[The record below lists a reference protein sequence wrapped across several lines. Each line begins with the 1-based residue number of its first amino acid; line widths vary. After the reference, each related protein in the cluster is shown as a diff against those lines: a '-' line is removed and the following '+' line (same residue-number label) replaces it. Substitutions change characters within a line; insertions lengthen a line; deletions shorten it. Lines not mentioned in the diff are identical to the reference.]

1 MNYRRIAVAVGLL
14 VGGCTRK
21 APTPPPTE
29 PIVSA
34 QPTRTTATA
43 QTREREVQALLDRWL
58 AAQNAGNFD
67 DYQALYADKFQ
78 GVRRSG
84 TRTRSLDRAGWMTDR
99 GRMFRKPMV
108 VALSDVKIS
117 LGAGGAHVHFVQTW
131 ESGKYKDV
139 GPKRLLLV
147 EGKQDDK
154 QGWRIAQ
161 EEMLSST
168 VQRTYKTG
176 QDFLLVYGGAPVLSA
191 DVDESWG
198 RGARTLQGVVGHQAV
213 NEAKLPDELRRWKD
227 EKLELFDKQ
236 GQRCTARVS
245 GFELTAEAEWH
256 FGTVQSWNNGE
267 VPKSEIS
274 DEVWA
279 QGQKLLLAKLS
290 DEAGACKDP
299 VFARRASDAG
309 SPVVPFVDADAAVA
323 GAARKAVA
331 ASFKTSPDEETPKP
345 VVAMLPVEPARALA
359 FVSIDP
365 EVCSP
370 NEGATGEFIWTVNPL
385 SQRPNLTL
393 RQQTDS
399 DFRNALLAVDL
410 DGDGE
415 WEIIYS
421 GWPRLKVGV
430 LKWQGG
436 KYESVQGVE
445 IPFFDCP
452 C

>member
-1 MNYRRIAVAVGLL
+1 M
-14 VGGCTRK
+14 
-21 APTPPPTE
+21 AP
-29 PIVSA
+29 A
-34 QPTRTTATA
+34 QPTRPASA
-43 QTREREVQALLDRWL
+43 TREHEVQALLDRWL
-58 AAQNAGNFD
+58 AAQNTGNFD

-84 TRTRSLDRAGWMTDR
+84 TRTRNLDRAGWMADR

-108 VALSDVKIS
+108 VAASDIKIS

-131 ESGKYKDV
+131 ESGKYKDL

-147 EGKQDDK
+147 NDK

-161 EEMLSST
+161 EELLSST
-168 VQRTYKTG
+168 VERTYKTG
-176 QDFLLVYGGAPVLSA
+176 QNFLLVYDDGPVLSA

-198 RGARTLQGVVGHQAV
+198 QGAHTLKGFVGHQAV
-213 NEAKLPDELRRWKD
+213 NDAKLPDDLRRWRD

-245 GFELTAEAEWH
+245 GFELTAQAEWH
-256 FGTVQSWNNGE
+256 FGTVESWNNGE
-267 VPKSEIS
+267 VPKNEIS

-279 QGQKLLLAKLS
+279 QGQKLLQATLS
-290 DEAGACKDP
+290 DQSGACKDL
-299 VFARRASDAG
+299 VFARRASDSA
-309 SPVVPFVDADAAVA
+309 SPVVPFVAAEAAVA
-323 GAARKAVA
+323 SAARKAA
-331 ASFKTSPDEETPKP
+331 AGLLKASLEGEPKP
-345 VVAMLPVEPARALA
+345 LIAMLPGDPARALA
-359 FVSIDP
+359 FLSIDP

-370 NEGATGEFIWTVNPL
+370 NESTSGEFIWTVNPL
-385 SQRPNLTL
+385 GKPTLAL
-393 RQQTDS
+393 RQQGDS

-430 LKWQGG
+430 LKWQDG
-436 KYESVQGVE
+436 KYQSVQGVE